1 MTRRVVRLWPSVVS
15 RAAPT
20 GSHGEMRGMSPL
32 TWFELLEPPVFWFSS
47 CTSKNQDAIPDS
59 RGGSGQGR
67 PGESVFLQAGT
78 SNSPAPGDT
87 IPSPQSRVSTLGSS
101 WGISQQK

>member
-1 MTRRVVRLWPSVVS
+1 MWLELWPSMVS

-20 GSHGEMRGMSPL
+20 GCHGAIRGVSPL
-32 TWFELLEPPVFWFSS
+32 TWFDLLEPPVFWFSS
-47 CTSKNQDAIPDS
+47 CTSKNQDTIPDS
-59 RGGSGQGR
+59 RGGSGQAQPR
-67 PGESVFLQAGT
+67 ESVSLQAGT
-78 SNSPAPGDT
+78 SKSPAPGDT